1 MPKNRAHV
9 IVEGR
14 VQGVCFRA
22 ETQYEARILGVN
34 GWVRNLRSGGVEAVF
49 EGEQDSVR
57 GIIEWC
63 HNGPPRAIVKD
74 VTITWDEYKGEYDGF
89 SIKF

>member
-1 MPKNRAHV
+1 MPKTRAHV

-22 ETQYEARILGVN
+22 ETQYEARILGVKE
-34 GWVRNLRSGGVEAVF
+34 WVRNLRSGGVDAVF

-57 GIIEWC
+57 DIIEWC
-63 HNGPPRAIVKD
+63 HHGPIRAIVKD
-74 VTITWDEYKGEYDGF
+74 VTITWHEYKEEFDGF
-89 SIKF
+89 SIRF